1 MGWDIFVDSDGV
13 VVVGGVVG
21 TGRHTAWATRFHSKG
36 EVDTDF
42 GLNGSVTLDSTEGST
57 ADLMLA
63 SGVHATGDGYIGV
76 VLTRSTD
83 GDRVAVVFFDPGGP
97 SRFTDRITT
106 RSSPLRRS
114 PCRTVR
120 CWWRSQSTEGGV
132 DTFHLTR
139 FAPVQSPR

>member
-1 MGWDIFVDSDGV
+1 M
-13 VVVGGVVG
+13 
-21 TGRHTAWATRFHSKG
+21 
-36 EVDTDF
+36 DTDF

-63 SGVHATGDGYIGV
+63 SDVHATGDGYIGV

-83 GDRVAVVFFDPGGP
+83 GDRVAVVFFDAGGP
-97 SRFTDRITT
+97 SRSTDRITT
-106 RSSPLRRS
+106 RSSPPRRS